1 MKIIL
6 YLYSLLVFIS
16 CNYSNKERKAGSS
29 LNLNT
34 DTIDYKKKLAERA
47 NSLFDKDEF
56 SEAIIAYDSLI
67 LIDSLKA
74 GYFFKRGYSKS
85 MLLDKSGAIFDYKK
99 SIALNY
105 SQKESSFQNIGV
117 LYSVQAKYDSA
128 LFYLNECLKLNP
140 TNKIA
145 SDLRTENL
153 NSLNKK

>member
-6 YLYSLLVFIS
+6 SLYSLLVFIS
-16 CNYSNKERKAGSS
+16 CNYSKKEREAGKS

-34 DTIDYKKKLAERA
+34 DNIDFNKKLAERA
-47 NSLFDKDEF
+47 NGLFEKDKF
-56 SEAIIAYDSLI
+56 SEAIIAYDNLI
-67 LIDSLKA
+67 LVDSLKA

-85 MLLDKSGAIFDYKK
+85 MLLDKPGAIADYKK

-105 SQKESSFQNIGV
+105 SQKESSFQNIGA

-140 TNKIA
+140 TNKVA
-145 SDLRTENL
+145 SDLRTEAL
-153 NSLNKK
+153 NYLNKK